1 MTTQAHVLVPVDGSA
16 ASKRAVAY
24 AGKIADRLHARI
36 SFAHVQA
43 PIGSVVELRATDEE
57 GRAMLAVLAAEYPEV
72 DAPTSVVVGTDV
84 ACAICAAFPD
94 AIVVV
99 GSDHASRGASGDND
113 SVAEAMV
120 REAHHHPILVV
131 GPRVRDTSLDGPIAI
146 ALDGSKLAEDVLLAA
161 LTWTRMFDTPVHL
174 VQVVSTEA
182 APGAAGYRPSD
193 YIESVQAHLSAGGL
207 DAHCYLVVDDDPV
220 AGLVGHLEKHG
231 CSLVMM
237 STHSRRGVE
246 RAAFGSVTMGVIA
259 ASPCAVC
266 AVHPETVK
274 QPELGAG
281 STSEHAQL
289 VARDPQ

>member
-16 ASKRAVAY
+16 GSKRAVAY
-24 AGKIADRLHARI
+24 AAKVADRLGARI

-43 PIGSVVELRATDEE
+43 PVGSVVELKATDDE
-57 GRAMLAVLAAEYPEV
+57 GTAMIAALAAEYPDV
-72 DAPTSVVVGTDV
+72 DATTSFVVGTDV
-84 ACAICAAFPD
+84 ACAICDAFPD

-99 GSDHASRGASGDND
+99 GSDHAARDASGAKD

-131 GPRVRDTSLDGPIAI
+131 GPRVRAVALDGPIAI
-146 ALDGSKLAEDVLLAA
+146 ALDGSRLAEDALLAA
-161 LTWTRMFDTPVHL
+161 LTWTRVFTTPVHL

-182 APGAAGYRPSD
+182 ARGDAAHRRSD

-207 DAHCYLVVDDDPV
+207 DAECHLVVDDDPI
-220 AGLVGHLEKHG
+220 AGLVGHLEKHA

-237 STHSRRGVE
+237 ATHSRRGLE

-266 AVHPETVK
+266 AVHPDTVP

-281 STSEHAQL
+281 STPQHAQL
-289 VARDPQ
+289 VPRNPQ

>member
-1 MTTQAHVLVPVDGSA
+1 MTMPTQVLVPVDGSA
-16 ASKRAVAY
+16 AAKRAIGY
-24 AGKIADRLHARI
+24 AAKLADRLGAHL

-43 PIGSVVELRATDEE
+43 PIGSIVELKATDDE
-57 GRAMLAVLAAEYPEV
+57 GMAMLASIAAAYPNI
-72 DAPTSVVVGTDV
+72 DAPTSFVVGNNV

-99 GSDHASRGASGDND
+99 GSDHAARYAAGAVESI
-113 SVAEAMV
+113 AEAMV

-131 GPRVRDTSLDGPIAI
+131 GPHVQTTSLDGPIAI
-146 ALDGSKLAEDVLLAA
+146 ALDGSTVAEDALLAA
-161 LTWTRMFDTPVHL
+161 LTWARVFATPLHL

-182 APGAAGYRPSD
+182 IRSDADRRPSD

-207 DAHCYLVVDDDPV
+207 DAECYLLVDEDPV
-220 AGLVGHLEKHG
+220 AGLVGHLTQRG

-237 STHSRRGVE
+237 STHSRRGLE

-266 AVHPETVK
+266 AVHPETVD
-274 QPELGAG
+274 QLELEAG
-281 STSEHAQL
+281 SPADHAQL
-289 VARDPQ
+289 VRRREL